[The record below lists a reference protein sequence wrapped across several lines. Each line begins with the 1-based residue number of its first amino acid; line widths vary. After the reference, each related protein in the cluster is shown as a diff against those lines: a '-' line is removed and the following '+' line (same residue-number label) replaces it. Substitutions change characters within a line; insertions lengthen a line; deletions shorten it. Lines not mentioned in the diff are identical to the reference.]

1 MAAAGMH
8 GSKTMQYITLRQS
21 LLAGLVFIVSRA
33 VGVNHV
39 VRGDYCFQ
47 GGDEAGEADDE
58 AEEVEIQNRE
68 FSVLNSFT
76 Y

>member
-1 MAAAGMH
+1 M
-8 GSKTMQYITLRQS
+8 
-21 LLAGLVFIVSRA
+21 
-33 VGVNHV
+33 GVNHV
-39 VRGDYCFQ
+39 VSSDYCFQ

-76 Y
+76 YCFHLTKVIYFSMDKSGPRFPVLSLHNSLA